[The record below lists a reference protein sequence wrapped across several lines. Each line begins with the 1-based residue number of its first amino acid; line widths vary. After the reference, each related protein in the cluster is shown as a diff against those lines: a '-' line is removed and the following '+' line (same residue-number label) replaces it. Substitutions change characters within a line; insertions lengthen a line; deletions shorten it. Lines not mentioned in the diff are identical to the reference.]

1 MSASVSPYALCQK
14 RHIEVRTTVGTLV
27 VEAWTKGG
35 LAVHKAHAGD
45 WFTITH
51 QPTGLSLGL
60 VGVFAEEEPAVAAM
74 CELAGA
80 RNGWILDTPEEVHEF
95 GEYAKRVF
103 AAHGAVE
110 RPSPGQGVRIEAVAK
125 VKRLNGWD
133 D

>member
-1 MSASVSPYALCQK
+1 MSGSVSPYALCMK

-45 WFTITH
+45 WFTVTH
-51 QPTGLSLGL
+51 QPTGLSLGT
-60 VGVFAEEEPAVAAM
+60 VGIFLAEEPAVAAM
-74 CELAGA
+74 CELAAA
-80 RNGWILDTPEEVHEF
+80 RNGWLLDTQEEVAEF
-95 GEYAKRVF
+95 AEYAQIVF
-103 AAHGAVE
+103 AKYGAVD
-110 RPSPGQGVRIEAVAK
+110 RPRAGHEVRIEAIAQ